1 MSRNAQDIPIV
12 RLESPRFEDRG
23 PLFVAGL
30 VGRYTASTLDDLPG
44 QWKRIAVHIGRIPG
58 QIGRVA
64 YGVCSDM
71 FNATGSFHYLS
82 GVEVSES
89 SVLPAQFSRVQIP
102 AQRYAIFPHQEHV
115 SKLRYTVNAIWSQSL
130 PESGH
135 KAARATPGAP
145 DFFERYGEGFDPE
158 LGMGDVEVWIPVTE
172 WKAQDGRPVNR
183 WQ

>member
-1 MSRNAQDIPIV
+1 MSTNTKDISIV
-12 RLESPRFEDRG
+12 KLESPRFEDSR
-23 PLFVAGL
+23 PLLIAGL
-30 VGRYTASTLDDLPG
+30 GGATANTLDDLPAL
-44 QWKRIAVHIGRIPG
+44 WKRFSVHIGRIPG
-58 QIGRVA
+58 QVGRAA

-71 FNATGSFHYLS
+71 FNGTGSFHYLT
-82 GVEVSES
+82 GVEISES